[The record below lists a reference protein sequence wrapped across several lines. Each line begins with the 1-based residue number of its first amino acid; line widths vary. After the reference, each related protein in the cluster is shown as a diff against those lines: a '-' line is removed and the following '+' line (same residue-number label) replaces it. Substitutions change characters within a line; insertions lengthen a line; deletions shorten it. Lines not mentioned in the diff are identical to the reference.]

1 VSARARAVVTIASAS
16 AAVTAVTVAAATVA
30 AARRR
35 RPGSTPGSH
44 GAAPVEIAPGVFCLG
59 PWGRTQT
66 NVYLARAGSSW
77 FLVDA
82 GWASD
87 AARIEAATRGLL
99 GPGIAPSAI
108 LLTHVHPDHAGSARA
123 LAARW
128 ACPILL
134 HPAEMPIADGD
145 FAAMERDAGPLD
157 RWVILPAMRAMG
169 ERRRAAVIAQGSL
182 GGRTRGFAAD
192 GSIPGIDGWMWIHTP
207 GHTPGHVSFLRAVDR
222 VVLTGDALLTLEVN
236 APTGLLFGRQGL
248 SEPPWYTTWDQGAAV
263 ASIATLAELEPAVV
277 GAGHGRPLAGAGT
290 AAAVRA
296 FAERAW
302 TAARAGDA
310 PPHSQ
315 AAAARTRPM
324 SRSIRA
330 WWDPRQ

>member
-1 VSARARAVVTIASAS
+1 VSARARAVVTIAFAS
-16 AAVTAVTVAAATVA
+16 AAITAATVV

-35 RPGSTPGSH
+35 SPGSAPGSH

-66 NVYLARAGSSW
+66 DVYLVRAGSSW

-145 FAAMERDAGPLD
+145 FAAMERSAGPLD

-169 ERRRAAVIAQGSL
+169 ERRRATVIARGSL
-182 GGRTRGFAAD
+182 GGRARGLATD
-192 GSIPGIDGWMWIHTP
+192 GSIPGIDGWTWIHTP
-207 GHTPGHVSFLRAVDR
+207 GHTPGHVSFVRSVDR
-222 VVLTGDALLTLEVN
+222 VVLTGDALVTLDVN
-236 APTGLLFGRQGL
+236 APAGLLFGRQGL
-248 SEPPWYTTWDQGAAV
+248 SGPPWYTTWDRGAAEASV
-263 ASIATLAELEPAVV
+263 ATIAELDPVVV
-277 GAGHGRPLAGAGT
+277 GGGHGRPLAGAGT
-290 AAAVRA
+290 QAAVRA
-296 FAERAW
+296 FAERTW
-302 TAARAGDA
+302 TAARSVDA
-310 PPHSQ
+310 PLTPRLRPPGP
-315 AAAARTRPM
+315 AR
-324 SRSIRA
+324 
-330 WWDPRQ
+330 